1 MSALTDRHRWC
12 ITKILETFGSELT
25 SDAAQSFMRQ
35 EAVLTKFTGFFKG
48 ESSGRLFVFF
58 QEEAVEGE
66 VSTALGL
73 LCMLLFALR
82 LLGVCCAIH
91 VYVRAVDP

>member
-25 SDAAQSFMRQ
+25 SDAAQQFMRQ
-35 EAVLTKFTGFFKG
+35 EAVLSKFTGFFKG

-58 QEEAVEGE
+58 QEEVVEGE
-66 VSTALGL
+66 VSMHQHCMISALL
-73 LCMLLFALR
+73 YALS
-82 LLGVCCAIH
+82 GIPCISFCV
-91 VYVRAVDP
+91 

>member
-25 SDAAQSFMRQ
+25 SDAAQQFMRQ
-35 EAVLTKFTGFFKG
+35 EAVLSKFTGFFKG

-58 QEEAVEGE
+58 QEEVVEDLKPAAAKKK
-66 VSTALGL
+66 VIRKKTDA
-73 LCMLLFALR
+73 
-82 LLGVCCAIH
+82 
-91 VYVRAVDP
+91 